1 MDQIYYIQQQK
12 TKGNETT
19 ESLLIAFSTYEKAQE
34 YLEEYAENMGYETRY
49 SEEGN
54 LMYAKFKNP
63 RRNVNI
69 LLTIQILQVH

>member
-12 TKGNETT
+12 TKGDETT
-19 ESLLIAFSTYEKAQE
+19 ESLLIAFKTYEKAQA

-49 SEEGN
+49 NEDGVF
-54 LMYAKFKNP
+54 LYAKFQNV
-63 RRNVNI
+63 RRHVKI

>member
-19 ESLLIAFSTYEKAQE
+19 ESLLIAFKTYENAQA

-49 SEEGN
+49 NEEGN
-54 LMYAKFKNP
+54 ILYAKFNNT
-63 RRNVNI
+63 RRHVKI